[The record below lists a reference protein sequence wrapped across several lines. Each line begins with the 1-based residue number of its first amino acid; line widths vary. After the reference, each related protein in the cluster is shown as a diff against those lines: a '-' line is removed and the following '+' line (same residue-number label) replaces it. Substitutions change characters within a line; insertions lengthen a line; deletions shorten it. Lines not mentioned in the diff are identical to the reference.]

1 MYECLMYILNCLPI
15 KEKGENI
22 NKRGE
27 NIKHIDLHKFSC
39 QDEIWYKSYILFMFS
54 RGENFSL
61 DFFST

>member
-39 QDEIWYKSYILFMFS
+39 QDEI
-54 RGENFSL
+54 
-61 DFFST
+61 